1 MDFRLIKVKVYFT
14 KVKIDKHSKYYI
26 RSLIFR
32 YDLEIL
38 WAYSLNTGDGYVQ
51 ISGLC
56 YERNTSY
63 TSK

>member
-1 MDFRLIKVKVYFT
+1 MDFGLIKVKVYFT

-38 WAYSLNTGDGYVQ
+38 WA
-51 ISGLC
+51 
-56 YERNTSY
+56 
-63 TSK
+63 